1 MPSLRRLTPA
11 QLTGLSILAVMVFL
25 ALLGLLAPPCLSSL
39 SPASINVPP
48 FQNPQHLFGTDGLGR
63 DLLTMIL
70 KGAAGTLFVGLAAAL
85 SASIFGYCLGAFSAL
100 CGGLVD
106 SLLMRLVDA
115 LLSVPAIVLL
125 LTISSLISSPEFTR
139 TMLSVDGLK
148 QLAQALSLTD
158 HSLGYLPI
166 LSVVAAIAA
175 TNWLES
181 ARVARAIT
189 QKLMTEEYM
198 TAARSLGAGSLHL
211 LRFHLGP
218 ALKAVA
224 ALETTLL
231 TADAIIMESGL
242 TYLGLGLGPAT
253 PSWGGMLKDAQSG
266 LLCGNL
272 HGAVLPGL
280 FLALTVMGINLLATG
295 GSRQPQRA
303 RSKEQD

>member
-1 MPSLRRLTPA
+1 MTVEL
-11 QLTGLSILAVMVFL
+11 
-25 ALLGLLAPPCLSSL
+25 
-39 SPASINVPP
+39 
-48 FQNPQHLFGTDGLGR
+48 
-63 DLLTMIL
+63 
-70 KGAAGTLFVGLAAAL
+70 
-85 SASIFGYCLGAFSAL
+85 Y
-100 CGGLVD
+100 
-106 SLLMRLVDA
+106 
-115 LLSVPAIVLL
+115 PAIDLRGGRVVRLRQGEYADATVYGEDPEAVADDFAEQGATWIHVVDL
-125 LTISSLISSPEFTR
+125 DAARTGSPQNR
-139 TMLSVDGLK
+139 
-148 QLAQALSLTD
+148 A
-158 HSLGYLPI
+158 
-166 LSVVAAIAA
+166 VVAAIAA

-295 GSRQPQRA
+295 GSRQQQRA